1 MSCHTCLYTP
11 RNRNVQGP
19 MGPTWGYRENRQK
32 WVFVRYESR
41 NGNFAN
47 QYSSRQDRLFVP

>member
-1 MSCHTCLYTP
+1 
-11 RNRNVQGP
+11 
-19 MGPTWGYRENRQK
+19 
-32 WVFVRYESR
+32 VFVRYESR